1 MRSSSKYL
9 PSPLHRRGLIAF
21 FALLI
26 IWMLSPLAPAVNLT
40 IPADA
45 NIFGAGHAVP
55 PAPGGGGAG
64 ELPPEFDL
72 GFTAGSG
79 LVLIFTSVTGSVIVD
94 SGSGN
99 HVNDPDGVGSASG
112 INVNSFDGISGTIA
126 NTAGFLAGVF
136 LGASE
141 PTDPAPLRLDFTMIG
156 TSFTSLSPQLDQV
169 FFIGDGLTGDGTGSI
184 QQFNVPTGATR
195 LILGFADAPNY
206 QGDPGGYGDNTGSF
220 SATFSIV
227 PEPSVSALL
236 FSGAGLGVL
245 VGRRVIRVIRG

>member
-1 MRSSSKYL
+1 MRSSYKCW
-9 PSPLHRRGLIAF
+9 PSPLHPRGLIAS
-21 FALLI
+21 FALFI
-26 IWMLSPLAPAVNLT
+26 SCMLSPLAPAATLT

-126 NTAGFLAGVF
+126 NTAGFLAGV
-136 LGASE
+136 
-141 PTDPAPLRLDFTMIG
+141 
-156 TSFTSLSPQLDQV
+156 
-169 FFIGDGLTGDGTGSI
+169 
-184 QQFNVPTGATR
+184 
-195 LILGFADAPNY
+195 
-206 QGDPGGYGDNTGSF
+206 
-220 SATFSIV
+220 
-227 PEPSVSALL
+227 
-236 FSGAGLGVL
+236 
-245 VGRRVIRVIRG
+245 